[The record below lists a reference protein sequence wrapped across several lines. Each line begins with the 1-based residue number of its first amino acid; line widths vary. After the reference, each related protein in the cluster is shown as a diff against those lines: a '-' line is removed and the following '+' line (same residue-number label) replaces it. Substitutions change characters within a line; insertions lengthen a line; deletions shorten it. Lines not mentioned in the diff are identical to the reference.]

1 MREFWTRW
9 HDNPLIIIM
18 MLHSQKI
25 YQLLLDTVAMQNTV
39 AVEEILIGLTWTLC
53 RTEQATGLAMSP
65 HTQTRTLPWAGS
77 LRGRKINELAQ
88 WIHSWQM
95 HEAVV
100 GLAAIN
106 SVVNHDNALLA
117 QAISLPKTA
126 YPNLAVFEY
135 FLPQLLGKKV
145 AVIGRY
151 PYLERLTTQVEW
163 TILERQPQDTDL
175 PDTACEFILPES
187 DWVFVTASSLSNKT
201 FPRLA
206 ELSRGAQLVL
216 MGPSVPWLA
225 ELADFGVNFLAGV
238 AVDEPALLRQTVAE
252 GGGVRIFQQGVTYRV
267 AHLTPDG

>member
-1 MREFWTRW
+1 M
-9 HDNPLIIIM
+9 IIT
-18 MLHSQKI
+18 SQPNKI
-25 YQLLLDTVAMQNTV
+25 YQLLLDTVARGNAI

-53 RTEQATGLAMSP
+53 CTEQATGLAMSP
-65 HTQTRTLPWAGS
+65 HIQTRTLPWAGT
-77 LRGRKINELAQ
+77 LQGRKISALAQ
-88 WIHSWQM
+88 WITSWQL
-95 HEAVV
+95 HEATI

-106 SVVNHDNALLA
+106 SAINHDNALLA
-117 QAISLPKTA
+117 QAISLQKTA

-151 PYLERLTTQVEW
+151 PYLEQLTTQVEW
-163 TILERQPQDTDL
+163 TILERQPQDNDL
-175 PDTACEFILPES
+175 LDTACEFVLPES

-206 ELSRGAQLVL
+206 ELSRDAQLVL

-225 ELADFGVNFLAGV
+225 EFADFGVNFLAGV
-238 AVDEPALLRQTVAE
+238 AVDDATVLRQTVAE

-267 AHLTPDG
+267 AHLTS